1 MSVHFAAA
9 LLCAICA
16 EAMGIGLWAVG
27 FNRCAARHF
36 IVIGTFGASPPSA
49 AWGYGAWSM
58 RYVRCF
64 GDPEIDSG

>member
-36 IVIGTFGASPPSA
+36 VVIACFARSPPEA
-49 AWGYGAWSM
+49 A
-58 RYVRCF
+58 
-64 GDPEIDSG
+64 